1 MDALPLADH
10 VCLYVVIA
18 PPVGVLGMVFLLTVL
33 LSSRPNTGI
42 PLTSLT
48 PVLDRMLTLCLFIDV
63 GKTIGERL
71 VGGFRVFEA
80 HDRKRQVVLQS

>member
-1 MDALPLADH
+1 MDAPPLADH
-10 VCLYVVIA
+10 VFLSVVIA
-18 PPVGVLGMVFLLTVL
+18 PLVDVLGMVFLLTVL

-63 GKTIGERL
+63 GKTVGGHL
-71 VGGFRVFEA
+71 VGGFRLFEA
-80 HDRKRQVVLQS
+80 HDRKHQVVLQP